1 MIKLATLQ
9 HCAIDIPSTCVFGFT
24 TRLYEAEKG
33 CGCQIAVMRCLH
45 NDILNLSGRYINDQ
59 NIDIQEIESSLR
71 DTWDETS
78 SYTLEDPSPSSF
90 ELDRLATLVLEAQ
103 ERDTS
108 KNTEEAI
115 LPNGQRLWINRPYLA
130 EEIQWFGSTESV
142 GLSPVER
149 ESSILNGEA
158 SRWN

>member
-1 MIKLATLQ
+1 
-9 HCAIDIPSTCVFGFT
+9 
-24 TRLYEAEKG
+24 
-33 CGCQIAVMRCLH
+33 MRTCLH

-90 ELDRLATLVLEAQ
+90 E
-103 ERDTS
+103 DTS